1 MARTNERTNEQT
13 NERTNLSL
21 LFFSS
26 DTLMDFDTCGTS
38 TAVGFHM
45 VFICFHMASLNQMT
59 SVELITTL
67 DHRVRWLVTTAGQGD
82 GYFRS
87 LSTREGTFWCS
98 VWDCKANKGRPK
110 VGRIFRKRLRRFNIY
125 KFISEIVKVPK
136 ILFTVLKLRSASRQ
150 LEDPVL
156 YNVQC
161 KI

>member
-1 MARTNERTNEQT
+1 
-13 NERTNLSL
+13 
-21 LFFSS
+21 
-26 DTLMDFDTCGTS
+26 MDFDTCGTS

-98 VWDCKANKGRPK
+98 VWDCKAIRGAQTREDFPK
-110 VGRIFRKRLRRFNIY
+110 KAAAI
-125 KFISEIVKVPK
+125 
-136 ILFTVLKLRSASRQ
+136 
-150 LEDPVL
+150 
-156 YNVQC
+156 
-161 KI
+161 